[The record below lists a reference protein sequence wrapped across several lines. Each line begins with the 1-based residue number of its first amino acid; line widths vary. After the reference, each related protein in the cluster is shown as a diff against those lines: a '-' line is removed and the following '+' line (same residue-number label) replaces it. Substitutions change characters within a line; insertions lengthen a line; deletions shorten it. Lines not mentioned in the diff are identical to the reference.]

1 MIVNHASTLSKEY
14 FKSYIQL
21 IMNTKNCSLD
31 KGIEITMQ
39 RLFHMNKYSYG
50 EMAYKNFKKAYTE
63 LKNVEK

>member
-31 KGIEITMQ
+31 KGREITMQ
-39 RLFHMNKYSYG
+39 RLFDMNKYSYG
-50 EMAYKNFKKAYTE
+50 EETCENFKKAYKE
-63 LKNVEK
+63 LKKVKK